1 MKQFIGTLKVL
12 SKGEY
17 TLEEYCKLALK
28 QKNIVTCE
36 PYSTFTDK
44 FFNESKEIFG
54 YEMINVNG
62 EIYEVVTKD
71 DYSNKEY
78 ITFAPSSDPGYFIYY
93 TNIDDNSNVNDII
106 KEGILD
112 MFKNMQNYLTNGS
125 DELIDEW
132 VKKYPQ
138 TSNEAMKKLN
148 DILSHPKI

>member
-12 SKGEY
+12 NKGEY
-17 TLEEYCKLALK
+17 TLEEYCKLALA
-28 QKNIVTCE
+28 QKDIVTCE

-78 ITFAPSSDPGYFIYY
+78 ITFAPAPDPGYFIYY

-148 DILSHPKI
+148 DILSHS